1 MARAKA
7 KAPRRPP
14 PDGTP
19 ENRMIEAALA
29 LAARQGWRRTGLAE
43 IAAEAGLKLHE
54 AYAIHRSKG
63 AILRAFIR
71 RIDQE
76 VLAGA
81 APDDSEGARERLFD
95 TLMRRFEAQKP
106 YKEGIRAILRD
117 SVGDP
122 GAVFGL
128 RLLRRSMRWML
139 EGSDI
144 TVSGFTGA
152 VMTRL
157 VLALY
162 LSVLR
167 TFLGDDSPDLA
178 RTMAALDR
186 GLRQG
191 EALCRFLPHR
201 REVAAA
207 AD

>member
-7 KAPRRPP
+7 APPQQP
-14 PDGTP
+14 SGTP
-19 ENRMIEAALA
+19 EDRLIAAALA

-71 RIDQE
+71 RIDRE

-81 APDDSEGARERLFD
+81 TPGEGENARERLFD
-95 TLMRRFEAQKP
+95 TLMRRFEALKP
-106 YKEGIRAILRD
+106 HKEAVRAILRD

-122 GAVFGL
+122 GAVLGL
-128 RLLRRSMRWML
+128 PVLRRSIAWML
-139 EGSDI
+139 EAAGIS
-144 TVSGFTGA
+144 TQGCVGRGMTHL
-152 VMTRL
+152 VM
-157 VLALY
+157 ALH

-167 TFLGDDSPDLA
+167 IFLRDDSPDLA

-186 GLRQG
+186 GLRRGELLCRYLPRRGG
-191 EALCRFLPHR
+191 EAAQSR
-201 REVAAA
+201 A
-207 AD
+207 